1 MESAT
6 PPEAVGLV
14 EAHSFA
20 GHWSQGGTGLYSGV
34 QPVGGQQEQLCPDKA
49 EVHLQECNN
58 SSDFSSVDL
67 QKIHC
72 SFLLY

>member
-20 GHWSQGGTGLYSGV
+20 GRWSQGGSGLYSGV

-49 EVHLQECNN
+49 VVRT
-58 SSDFSSVDL
+58 SSKNVIILIST
-67 QKIHC
+67 
-72 SFLLY
+72 

>member
-20 GHWSQGGTGLYSGV
+20 GRWSQGGTGLYSGV

-49 EVHLQECNN
+49 EVHT
-58 SSDFSSVDL
+58 SS
-67 QKIHC
+67 K
-72 SFLLY
+72 